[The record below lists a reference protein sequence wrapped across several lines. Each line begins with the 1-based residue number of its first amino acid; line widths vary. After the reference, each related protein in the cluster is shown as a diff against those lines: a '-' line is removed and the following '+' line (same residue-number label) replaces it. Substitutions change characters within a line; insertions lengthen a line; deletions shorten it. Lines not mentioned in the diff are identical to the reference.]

1 MQNRKHAVAYRV
13 SNRFDKYNASYHTSQ
28 CLYNDKS
35 QFCLHF
41 VHEVLLVN
49 HFQLS
54 VPAVVGQQG
63 YILSCH
69 RAHLHRTPSPFD
81 SIQEVQVFMQLHR
94 RQALGASVVRVR
106 QPVCDL
112 HGVVGLKKCLQVAL
126 LQGFWG
132 KDLVDAG
139 LLRLLSAEAGGYV
152 DRTDA
157 GGAVE
162 EKSRCVC
169 GQDAGK
175 REELWVGEAEVRA
188 V

>member
-1 MQNRKHAVAYRV
+1 MTYSTGRGV
-13 SNRFDKYNASYHTSQ
+13 
-28 CLYNDKS
+28 S

-54 VPAVVGQQG
+54 VPAVVGQQC

-81 SIQEVQVFMQLHR
+81 SIQEVQVFVQHHR
-94 RQALGASVVRVR
+94 WQALGASVVRVR
-106 QPVCDL
+106 QPICDL
-112 HGVVGLKKCLQVAL
+112 HWVEGLKKCLQFAL

-132 KDLVDAG
+132 KYLVDAG

-157 GGAVE
+157 GGAVWR
-162 EKSRCVC
+162 KV
-169 GQDAGK
+169 
-175 REELWVGEAEVRA
+175 RECLWSGCWKMGRALGREAEVRA